1 MSEAGFT
8 GEAISGAAWLEGLS
22 ERQKILAR
30 LCALKA
36 DDAQLLEAL
45 ARIMECYGP
54 LEKPWCFLAVEALLP
69 PSAFWRTFHQYW
81 QSFEQPPH
89 GRYLWTL
96 GRRRIHWRAEYMAP
110 DDAAAFAAL
119 PETLRLYRDQDNRS
133 RVLSPGDCARRR
145 VEDATRTSPPS
156 RRKRPRPRSRA
167 STQPKPKP
175 RSFSSAAGTPPCY
188 DDALI

>member
-1 MSEAGFT
+1 MSEAAST
-8 GEAISGAAWLEGLS
+8 GEAISGAAWLEGLG

-30 LCALKA
+30 LCPLKA

-45 ARIMECYGP
+45 ARIMACYGP
-54 LEKPWCFLAVEALLP
+54 LEKPWCFLAIEALLP
-69 PSAFWRTFHQYW
+69 PSVFWRAFHQYW

-133 RVLSPGDCARRR
+133 RVALSWRLCEAAGGGRHENVSSIKAKAPKAKVAGLY
-145 VEDATRTSPPS
+145 ATR
-156 RRKRPRPRSRA
+156 A
-167 STQPKPKP
+167 ETQIVL
-175 RSFSSAAGTPPCY
+175 FSCRHAA
-188 DDALI
+188 AL